1 MPRRPDHFRLAL
13 LIVIAVCPTGVYAQF
28 GGGMGGG
35 GGNMPDM
42 GGFKDKPAFR
52 EIVQQKGG
60 IKPKPKETDVI
71 VQDVTVSGNSRISTD
86 EVFQKLQTRK
96 DRFYDFETVL
106 ADIRRLHELFEFAT
120 YELREVPGGIAVH
133 FKVRERPS
141 ISRVVY
147 HGNRAINERDL
158 KGRSGVN
165 EGDPLNEFSLESAR
179 RRLLDYYREEGFN
192 QATVAT
198 VRGIDDDMGAILF
211 RINEGPKER
220 IASIQIKGNSIVSEA
235 RLKKVIKS
243 RDATMGVLRY
253 LNNKANLS
261 KIDEDVQVLQS
272 YYHNLGFLT
281 ASVGRSIDYD
291 ASGKWLN
298 VTFIVDEGVRYS
310 VNDVKIVG
318 NRYIETESL
327 RERLSLK
334 PGDYFNGTLLRKDI
348 AEIVYG
354 YGSFGFIYAEV
365 KPQTVMRDEND
376 RVDLVYTIE
385 EGDRWKI
392 RNININIDGEPHLM
406 KDTTLLNQIDL
417 VEGEFIDRRTLEL
430 NRARIERMQLL
441 ETNPAMAEPPDIKVV
456 PVGKSEEDDY

>member
-310 VNDVKIVG
+310 VNDVKI
-318 NRYIETESL
+318 
-327 RERLSLK
+327 
-334 PGDYFNGTLLRKDI
+334 
-348 AEIVYG
+348 
-354 YGSFGFIYAEV
+354 GFIYAEV